1 VAVDRDRRAARDPGP
16 PDGGESLPGLFARL
30 GDDVVALVD
39 SKLGLLKVEIKDD
52 VAAYVQGSASLIAS
66 VGIATVGI
74 GLVALTVAFLVA
86 AALADTTMSAPLR
99 YAVGTG
105 VTGMLCLGGGGLL
118 AKRAARNLSRVDPLP
133 ERSIAEVAKD
143 KRWLGT

>member
-1 VAVDRDRRAARDPGP
+1 MAAEREQRAARGAAP
-16 PDGGESLPGLFARL
+16 PDVGESLPNLVARL
-30 GDDVVALVD
+30 GEDVVTLVD
-39 SKLGLLKVEIKDD
+39 TKLALLKVEIKDD
-52 VAAYVQGSASLIAS
+52 VAAYVEGSASLIVS

-74 GLVALTVAFLVA
+74 GLVALAIAFVVSHLLA
-86 AALADTTMSAPLR
+86 STALTPPLR

-105 VTGMLCLGGGGLL
+105 FTGATCLAGGYVLWRRTVGRL
-118 AKRAARNLSRVDPLP
+118 ARVDPLP